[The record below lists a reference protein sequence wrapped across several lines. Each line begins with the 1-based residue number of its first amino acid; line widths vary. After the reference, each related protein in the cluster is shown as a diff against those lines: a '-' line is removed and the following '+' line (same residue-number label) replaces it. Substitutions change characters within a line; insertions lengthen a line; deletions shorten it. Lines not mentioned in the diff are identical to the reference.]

1 MTDSD
6 IIDALGGTA
15 EVARRL
21 KISSASVSEM
31 RTKGIPAGRKLEL
44 AADIERATGGRLRRW
59 DLRPKDW
66 HRIWP
71 ELVGSD
77 GAPAAPDPDTDTA
90 KLANEGA

>member
-44 AADIERATGGRLRRW
+44 ADVY
-59 DLRPKDW
+59 D
-66 HRIWP
+66 
-71 ELVGSD
+71 VG
-77 GAPAAPDPDTDTA
+77 T
-90 KLANEGA
+90 